1 MNIKELLMTRD
12 TIRVS
17 IPFVSAPS
25 HLQCVADSVFV
36 GTSELL
42 PLAFIEK
49 WLQNNRNVLLVFS
62 VAPKSQIL
70 GSLWVSFK
78 VQYLI
83 VKEGYRPRIPLIAN
97 ELG

>member
-1 MNIKELLMTRD
+1 MNIKELLMTRN

-49 WLQNNRNVLLVFS
+49 CLQNNRNVPLVFS

-83 VKEGYRPRIPLIAN
+83 VKETIDPGFR
-97 ELG
+97 

>member
-1 MNIKELLMTRD
+1 MNIKELLMTRN

-49 WLQNNRNVLLVFS
+49 CLQNNRNILLVFS
-62 VAPKSQIL
+62 VTPKKSDIRFSVGFLQ
-70 GSLWVSFK
+70 GTVCYCK
-78 VQYLI
+78 
-83 VKEGYRPRIPLIAN
+83 GDYRPRIPLIAN

>member
-1 MNIKELLMTRD
+1 MTRN

-25 HLQCVADSVFV
+25 HLQCVADSAFV

-49 WLQNNRNVLLVFS
+49 WLQNNRNVPRVFS
-62 VAPKSQIL
+62 VAPESLIL

-83 VKEGYRPRIPLIAN
+83 VKETIVPGFCWLQMSEVERR
-97 ELG
+97 G

>member
-1 MNIKELLMTRD
+1 MNIKELLMTRN

-25 HLQCVADSVFV
+25 HLQCVADSLFV
-36 GTSELL
+36 GTSELP
-42 PLAFIEK
+42 PLAFTEK
-49 WLQNNRNVLLVFS
+49 WLQNNRNVPLVFC

-83 VKEGYRPRIPLIAN
+83 VKETIDPGFR
-97 ELG
+97 